1 MQKNTSEDTAHNGWV
16 DIAPEVINGFYS
28 NLMAMAHSRSE
39 FILDFFTM
47 LPGMQSPHLSQ
58 RIILSPVQ
66 AKLFYLQLM
75 TEVERFESA
84 NGEITIQSSQEMTD
98 DGSQEIKA

>member
-1 MQKNTSEDTAHNGWV
+1 MQKKTSEDTAHNGWV

-47 LPGMQSPHLSQ
+47 LPGMQSPHLRQ

>member
-1 MQKNTSEDTAHNGWV
+1 MQKKTSEDTANNGWV

-47 LPGMQSPHLSQ
+47 LPGMQSPHLRQ
-58 RIILSPVQ
+58 RIILSPV
-66 AKLFYLQLM
+66 
-75 TEVERFESA
+75 
-84 NGEITIQSSQEMTD
+84 IQSSQEMTD